1 MTTNN
6 QISIDVDELIAKV
19 AKKHN
24 LLLSKD
30 DPILITITLN
40 EYVVSKH
47 LELVDQ
53 HFSTLKNDLEQLYFR
68 QQEENKELAK
78 KIINAS
84 LKVTQDTIA
93 SSAKKASSD
102 LVNEVEKL
110 QAKFV
115 SENVKI
121 ASNNSNT
128 KLIVIGCSVISFL
141 CAATSVAAILL
152 K

>member
-6 QISIDVDELIAKV
+6 QNSIDVGELIAKV

-47 LELVDQ
+47 LEMVDQ
-53 HFSTLKNDLEQLYFR
+53 HFNSLKSDLEQLYFR

-102 LVNEVEKL
+102 LVLEVEKL

-115 SENVKI
+115 SENQRI

-128 KLIVIGCSVISFL
+128 KLIVIGCAVISFL
-141 CAATSVAAILL
+141 CAATAVAAILL

>member
-53 HFSTLKNDLEQLYFR
+53 HFNTLKNDLEQLYFR

>member
-6 QISIDVDELIAKV
+6 QISIEVDELIAKV

-53 HFSTLKNDLEQLYFR
+53 HFNSLKSDLEQLYFR

-102 LVNEVEKL
+102 LVLEVEKL

-115 SENVKI
+115 SENQKI

-141 CAATSVAAILL
+141 CAATAVAAILL